1 MGKNKRICK
10 FKSTNWFFQHAFD
23 MNSGIPSTQQ
33 RVRESDDLR
42 LNPLNQGRND
52 KSNLLIITKII
63 LKTSL
68 LLK

>member
-1 MGKNKRICK
+1 
-10 FKSTNWFFQHAFD
+10 